1 MSFAFHPSAGP
12 IHIEASLSGPRGQ
25 ADVRLILD
33 TGSTTSLIR
42 SAILVA
48 VGYDPD
54 ASPDRVSVAMGS
66 GIQLIPRI
74 VLNRL
79 SALGQHRVGFPVLS
93 HSILPA
99 AGADGLLGLDFLRG
113 TILTID
119 FRSGQIT
126 LT

>member
-1 MSFAFHPSAGP
+1 VSFPFNPSAGAVYV
-12 IHIEASLSGPRGQ
+12 EASLSGPLGQ

-33 TGSTTSLIR
+33 TGATTTLIR
-42 SAILVA
+42 STILVA

-54 ASPDRVSVAMGS
+54 ASPDRISVALGS
-66 GIQLIPRI
+66 GIQLVPRV

-79 SALGQHRVGFPVLS
+79 SALGQHLLGLPVLS
-93 HSILPA
+93 HSVLPA

-113 TILTID
+113 TTLTVD
-119 FRSGQIT
+119 FRVGQIA